1 MPELTFVLPHWLY
14 WAGLVVFPVAAMIIF
29 RRARSDVQRKPVSL
43 SLGYFFLLLG
53 GFIGV
58 HRLYLK
64 SFWTLAFIALFT
76 SILFVN
82 IEVRTARDAVSAA
95 DNDIKLAEL
104 KVERAEKAREKEQDD
119 AQQQIEDAAKRME
132 EAIAAQKLS
141 QQHSDNWHTTSSAL
155 AFTVLLLLIIDAIL
169 LPRLVRKRN
178 EIETAKQSESGFHCP
193 TVEREHDDSSEPY
206 RFNKISSHINGLAGE
221 FVAYWS
227 VIAVFVYYYEVMAR
241 YVFNSPTN
249 WAHESMFLMFGMQYL
264 IAGGFVLRE
273 GGHVRVDVLYNKMS
287 QRAKAICDL
296 LTSIFFFIFMVT
308 LLFTGWTFFMD
319 AYDVSEVSFTEW
331 AIPYWPIKFALPLGA
346 VLLIIQGISQI
357 IKDILVVIHPDA
369 SRLDTT
375 TDIATRPEG

>member
-14 WAGLVVFPVAAMIIF
+14 WAGLVVFPISAMIIF
-29 RRARSDVQRKPVSL
+29 RRKPSDAQRKPVSL
-43 SLGYFFLLLG
+43 SLGYFLLLLG

-64 SFWTLAFIALFT
+64 SFWTLVFVTLFT

-82 IEVRTARDAVSAA
+82 IEVRTARDALSAA

-104 KVERAEKAREKEQDD
+104 KIERAEKAREKGLDD
-119 AQQQIEDAAKRME
+119 AQQQIEDAAKRMDD
-132 EAIAAQKLS
+132 AVAGQKLA
-141 QQHSDNWHTTSSAL
+141 QEHSDNWRTTSSTL
-155 AFTVLLLLIIDAIL
+155 AATVLLLLIIDAIL
-169 LPRLVRKRN
+169 LPKLVRKRN
-178 EIETAKQSESGFHCP
+178 EIETAKQGETGFHCP
-193 TVEREHDDSSEPY
+193 AVEREHDDSTEPY
-206 RFNKISSHINGLAGE
+206 RFNKISSQINGLAGE

-264 IAGGFVLRE
+264 LAGGFVLRE

-287 QRAKAICDL
+287 RRAKAICDL
-296 LTSIFFFIFMVT
+296 LTSIFFFIFMIT
-308 LLFTGWTFFMD
+308 LLYTGWTFFMD

-346 VLLIIQGISQI
+346 ALLLIQGISQL
-357 IKDILVVIHPDA
+357 IKDILVAINPDA
-369 SRLDTT
+369 TLIDS
-375 TDIATRPEG
+375 ATRPEG